1 MEKISMDGKTNF
13 FEQRVS
19 EYSLAGGGTDSTTMF
34 VLEDLENELF

>member
-19 EYSLAGGGTDSTTMF
+19 EYSLANENTMKF
-34 VLEDLENELF
+34 DFDNNLDDF